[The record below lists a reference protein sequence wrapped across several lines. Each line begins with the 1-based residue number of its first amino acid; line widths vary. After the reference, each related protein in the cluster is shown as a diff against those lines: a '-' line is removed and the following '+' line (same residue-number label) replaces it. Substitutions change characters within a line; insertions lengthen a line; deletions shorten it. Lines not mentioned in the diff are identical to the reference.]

1 MNLHSIQIESGEQ
14 RDARIRKLE
23 ESLSLAHSQGES
35 AAVAAK
41 RAGLDEM
48 SVAQKAWAHE
58 RSQIESEHSAR
69 VTRLEA
75 ELSAARSDCDRK
87 GSSIVQLNSECRELK
102 MRCES
107 LETSEKAALADL
119 ASARKRHLE
128 ADASL
133 HDALL
138 RNHEMEVAIGR
149 LESAT
154 LEKDIVTKQ
163 QMQLVDAAKAQAQQ
177 SLHECESLRI
187 SNTKLEEKMRTAMSE
202 ITKGN
207 HIIEQLQV
215 SIFPPTIFLFA
226 LNFVGRRKCA
236 QYVHG
241 TKSAVR

>member
-1 MNLHSIQIESGEQ
+1 VNLLSIQIESGEQ

-23 ESLSLAHSQGES
+23 ESLSLAQSQGES

-41 RAGLDEM
+41 RAGLDEI

-58 RSQIESEHSAR
+58 RSQIESEHSVR
-69 VTRLEA
+69 VTRLET

-87 GSSIVQLNSECRELK
+87 GSSIVQLNGECRELK
-102 MRCES
+102 MRCEL
-107 LETSEKAALADL
+107 LETSEKASLADL

-215 SIFPPTIFLFA
+215 SIFSRLHLF
-226 LNFVGRRKCA
+226 CDC
-236 QYVHG
+236 
-241 TKSAVR
+241 